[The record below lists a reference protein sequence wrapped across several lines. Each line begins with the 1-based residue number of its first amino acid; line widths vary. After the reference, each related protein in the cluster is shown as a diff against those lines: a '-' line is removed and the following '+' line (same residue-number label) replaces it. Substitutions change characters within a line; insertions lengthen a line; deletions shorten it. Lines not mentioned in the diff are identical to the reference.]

1 MSERR
6 DRVRKRWWM
15 TCAAIGAL
23 ACSPLFACN
32 DDGKT
37 PDCSIAEAGCGPDLT
52 GTSEGG
58 DFDAPPQKD
67 AEVVD
72 SFVADTGPGDAS
84 SDADA
89 HD

>member
-1 MSERR
+1 MNGRGW
-6 DRVRKRWWM
+6 KRGWIA
-15 TCAAIGAL
+15 CAAIGLL
-23 ACSPLFACN
+23 ACAPLVACS

-37 PDCSIAEAGCGPDLT
+37 PDCSSAEAGCGPDLT
-52 GTSEGG
+52 GEGG
-58 DFDAPPQKD
+58 DVEAAPPKD

-84 SDADA
+84 NDADA